1 MFKVKVTSMLCLE
14 AFHSYGLR
22 WWLFVCWVFFG
33 WVGFAVISE
42 GDERQNKQR
51 ATEED
56 LKITRDW
63 LFFFSQVDTTA
74 AEGLP
79 GPDTNRGEEVKKAFS
94 AF

>member
-1 MFKVKVTSMLCLE
+1 MRLFTLTALDGGYLFA
-14 AFHSYGLR
+14 AF
-22 WWLFVCWVFFG
+22 FFG

-42 GDERQNKQR
+42 GDERQNKQQ

-79 GPDTNRGEEVKKAFS
+79 GPDINRGEEVKAFS